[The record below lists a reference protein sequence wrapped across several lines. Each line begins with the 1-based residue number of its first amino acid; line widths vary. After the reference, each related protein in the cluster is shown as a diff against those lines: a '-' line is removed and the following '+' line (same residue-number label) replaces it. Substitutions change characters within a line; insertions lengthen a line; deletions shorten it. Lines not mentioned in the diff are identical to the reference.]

1 MPDRAVLAVA
11 LAATLGA
18 PAVALADGGPPP
30 HTNIYMQHRYPKK
43 PTDNVIIGFYRNSNT
58 ALVQVNNFCLG
69 STSYP
74 GSPRYP
80 DPAVVSSM
88 RVHRGKL
95 SYRGKAEIYTSA
107 HGGRKVRMIFSA
119 VLKPRKAAGTVSF
132 PGTKCGT
139 IRFVANLVRRTR

>member
-1 MPDRAVLAVA
+1 MPNRAVVAVA
-11 LAATLGA
+11 LAAALSA

-43 PTDNVIIGFYRNSNT
+43 PTDNVIIYFHRNSNT

-88 RVHRGKL
+88 RVRRGRV
-95 SYRGKAEIYTSA
+95 SYRGKAMVYTSA
-107 HGGRKVRMIFSA
+107 HSGRKVRMIFSA
-119 VLKPRKAAGTVSF
+119 ALKPKRAAGAVRF

-139 IRFVANLVRRTR
+139 IRFVAGLVQRTR

>member
-1 MPDRAVLAVA
+1 MPNRAVVAVA
-11 LAATLGA
+11 LAVTLGA

-30 HTNIYMQHRYPKK
+30 HSNIYMQHRNPTK
-43 PTDNVIIGFYRNSNT
+43 PIDNVIIDFHRNSNT

-74 GSPRYP
+74 GSLRYP

-88 RVHRGKL
+88 RARRGKL
-95 SYRGKAEIYTSA
+95 SYRGKATIYTSA

-119 VLKPRKAAGTVSF
+119 VLKPKKSTGTVSF

-139 IRFVANLVRRTR
+139 IRFVANLVQRTR